1 MQYNNDERPC
11 AICQSAG
18 MTLVTWDK
26 VPLCETHWQE
36 REDMQLG
43 SDQMFRHRPRV
54 EFFERAVQQEPLP
67 AATMSGALCA

>member
-1 MQYNNDERPC
+1 MQYNNNDERPC
-11 AICQSAG
+11 AICQSIG
-18 MTLVTWDK
+18 MTFVTWDK
-26 VPLCETHWQE
+26 VPLCQTHWQE

-54 EFFERAVQQEPLP
+54 AFFEGVVQQPAA